1 MVVVLHRVGLKSKH
15 QIYNLLKF
23 LTQTEIIYCVERNL
37 LFFFVE
43 LFFVGLSLSQSPSV
57 SLVHW
62 FSIRFSISPLS
73 SPVFS
78 PTLAH
83 SLSPSAKPPR
93 LDGFVKRISFDL

>member
-1 MVVVLHRVGLKSKH
+1 MVLRKIICFIQK
-15 QIYNLLKF
+15 YFLLDT
-23 LTQTEIIYCVERNL
+23 LP
-37 LFFFVE
+37 
-43 LFFVGLSLSQSPSV
+43 QSPSV
-57 SLVHW
+57 CWYIGFPLDLVSL
-62 FSIRFSISPLS
+62 L

>member
-1 MVVVLHRVGLKSKH
+1 MLKET
-15 QIYNLLKF
+15 YL
-23 LTQTEIIYCVERNL
+23 
-37 LFFFVE
+37 FFVE
-43 LFFVGLSLSQSPSV
+43 LFLLGTRSLSLSLNLPQSPWYIGFPLDLV
-57 SLVHW
+57 SLL
-62 FSIRFSISPLS
+62 SPLS